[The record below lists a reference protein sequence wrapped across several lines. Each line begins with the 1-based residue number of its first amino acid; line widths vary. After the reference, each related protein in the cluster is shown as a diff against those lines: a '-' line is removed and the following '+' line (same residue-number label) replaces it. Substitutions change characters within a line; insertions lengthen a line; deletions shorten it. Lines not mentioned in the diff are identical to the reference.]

1 MPNLDCYVAGRS
13 CIAKGTKVSEQE
25 TTIKWYAASA
35 LFVAQVQGEA
45 DRCPLLVEE
54 RVYLIAAANDDDALN
69 KATSFAK
76 QEVSA
81 EGEYPSELHGK
92 PSRDEFV
99 GIRKLMTVRRHVT
112 DHAFPDQ
119 EVADGCEA
127 TFSFF
132 EIADRQDLQQLVSG
146 DAVELTYLKEPQRG

>member
-1 MPNLDCYVAGRS
+1 
-13 CIAKGTKVSEQE
+13 VSEQA

-35 LFVAQVQGEA
+35 IFVAQVQGVA
-45 DRCPLLVEE
+45 DGCPLLVEE
-54 RVYLIAAANDDDALN
+54 RVYLIAATNDDDALS

-76 QEVSA
+76 QEKDE
-81 EGEYPSELHGK
+81 EGEYPNELDGK

-99 GIRKLMTVRRHVT
+99 GIRKLIAVRRHST
-112 DHAFPDQ
+112 DFTFPDQ

-132 EIADRQDLQQLVSG
+132 EIGDRQQLQQLVSG
-146 DAVELTYLKEPQRG
+146 DAVELTYLKEPQQG